1 MVVSEEVRK
10 KKIFGG
16 FLLSLISILFL
27 ILNQNFTFTE
37 SENVL
42 GSAMAEIES
51 ADSYVVEQVVDGD
64 TIKVWIEGELQT
76 VRVANSNTPETVD
89 PRKPIECMGKEASE
103 KMKDLVEN
111 KLVLLEVD
119 RTQSEK
125 DRYGR
130 LIRFVFLPDGT
141 DVGLKLISLG
151 YAYATPYGSTPHQ
164 YFETYETAQ
173 REAEQNKLGLW
184 NPELCAENSSL

>member
-1 MVVSEEVRK
+1 MVVSDLVRK

-51 ADSYVVEQVVDGD
+51 TGSYVVEQVVDGD
-64 TIKVWIEGELQT
+64 TIKVWIDGELKT
-76 VRVANSNTPETVD
+76 VRVANINTPETVD

-103 KMKDLVEN
+103 KMKELVEN
-111 KLVLLEVD
+111 KQVVLETD
-119 RTQSEK
+119 QTQSEK

-151 YAYATPYGSTPHQ
+151 YAYATPYGSEPHQ

-184 NPELCAENSSL
+184 SPELCAENSVF